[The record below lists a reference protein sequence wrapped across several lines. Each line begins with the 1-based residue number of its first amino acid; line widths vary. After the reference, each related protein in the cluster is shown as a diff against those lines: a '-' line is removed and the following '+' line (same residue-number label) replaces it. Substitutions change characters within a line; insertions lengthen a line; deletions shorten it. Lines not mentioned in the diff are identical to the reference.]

1 MNQNQPAKVSVI
13 IPARNEEA
21 SIERAVRSVAA
32 QGGVPLE
39 VIVIDDQS
47 QDRTR
52 EILEGLKSEIP
63 SLRVLGT
70 DSLPDG
76 WLGKPYALACGAK
89 TASGAWL
96 LFTDADTIHQAGSL
110 AELRERAER
119 EGVALLSLSPGQLTP
134 TWWEKAVIPL
144 VYVWLA
150 RLYSFDAVNDPASP
164 VAAANGQYI
173 LIRRDTYERSGGHE
187 AVRDQILEDVA
198 LAERVKSSGGRI
210 LFLPGARWVETRMYR
225 SFGAMWEGWTKNLY
239 LLYGGNAKEILGT
252 VATIILIDQLPI
264 LCLFAPA
271 FLPHLTGPAAFLTGL
286 YWMALASIFV
296 VRFELYRRRLVE
308 LDFSP
313 SLAPYYWLG
322 SALVGALLLNSWR
335 AHRWGGRIEW
345 KGRAYFTKRTTPG
358 AIG

>member
-1 MNQNQPAKVSVI
+1 MSENQRPKVSAI

-21 SIERAVRSVAA
+21 SIEAAVRSVAA
-32 QGGVPLE
+32 QGGVPIE
-39 VIVIDDQS
+39 IIVIDDQS

-76 WLGKPYALACGAK
+76 WLGKPYALARGAK
-89 TASGAWL
+89 AASGDWL
-96 LFTDADTIHQAGSL
+96 LFTDADAVHHPGSL
-110 AELRERAER
+110 SELLERARR
-119 EGVALLSLSPGQLTP
+119 EDVALLSLSPGQLTP

-150 RLYSFDAVNDPASP
+150 RLYSFDAVNDPRSP

-173 LIRRDTYERSGGHE
+173 LIRTDAYERAGGHE
-187 AVRDQILEDVA
+187 AVRAQILEDVA
-198 LAERVKSSGGRI
+198 LAERVKRSGGRI
-210 LFLPGARWVETRMYR
+210 LFTPGAAWVETRMYR
-225 SFGAMWEGWTKNLY
+225 SFAALWEGWTKNLY
-239 LLYGGNAKEILGT
+239 LLYGGSAREILGT
-252 VATIILIDQLPI
+252 VATIILIDQLPF
-264 LCLFAPA
+264 LLFFAPA
-271 FLPHLTGPAAFLTGL
+271 FLPRLRGPAAFLTGL

-296 VRFELYRRRLVE
+296 ARFELYRRRLRE

-322 SALVGALLLNSWR
+322 SALIGALLLNSWR

-345 KGRAYFTKRTTPG
+345 KGRAYLTKRSTRG